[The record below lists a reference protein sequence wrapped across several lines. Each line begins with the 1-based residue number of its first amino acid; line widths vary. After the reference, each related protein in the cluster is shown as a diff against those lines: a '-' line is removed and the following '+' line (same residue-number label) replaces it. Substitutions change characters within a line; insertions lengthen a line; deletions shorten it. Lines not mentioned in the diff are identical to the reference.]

1 MIAHYDETVPSRI
14 KTLTMLENRIK
25 YPHLQCFL
33 EVTRQ
38 GSVVRAADVLALTQP
53 AVSKKLKEL
62 EDILGV
68 RLLERS
74 KKGVELTSF
83 GRVFLEHASTSVAA
97 LREGTEKISQA
108 QKKGI
113 VYLRIG
119 VLPTVATSVLPKA
132 VERFRVNNLDVRLHL
147 VSGAN
152 SSLMSL
158 LRIGEL
164 DLVVGRLGVPETMS
178 GLSFQHLYS
187 EQVMFAVRP
196 NHPLLNK
203 TNFHIKDI
211 SNYTVLYPPT
221 GSITAPYVDRFLLS
235 QGVSS
240 IEDRID
246 TISDS
251 FGKEFIRHS
260 DAVWII
266 SRGVIAR
273 EVSDGELA
281 ALPVDSKETLAAVG
295 LTTRADSHSSMALKH
310 FMLSVEETA
319 KTLDSYYKPSTQNR
333 EYTAI

>member
-1 MIAHYDETVPSRI
+1 
-14 KTLTMLENRIK
+14 MLENRIK
-25 YPHLQCFL
+25 YRHLQCFL
-33 EVTRQ
+33 EITRQ
-38 GSVVRAADVLALTQP
+38 GSVVRAADALALTQP

-74 KKGVELTSF
+74 KKGIELTPF
-83 GRVFLEHASTSVAA
+83 GSVFLEHASTSVAA
-97 LREGTEKISQA
+97 LREGTEKVSQA
-108 QKKGI
+108 QKKG
-113 VYLRIG
+113 VVRLSIG
-119 VLPTVATSVLPKA
+119 VLPTVATSILPESVK
-132 VERFRVNNLDVRLHL
+132 RFRLSNLDVRLHL

-152 SSLMSL
+152 SSLMSQ

-187 EQVMFAVRP
+187 EQVAFAVRP
-196 NHPLLNK
+196 GHPLLDK
-203 TNFHIKDI
+203 DNFQINDI
-211 SNYTVLYPPT
+211 AHYTVLYPPK

-235 QGVSS
+235 QGVSN
-240 IEDRID
+240 IQDRID

-273 EVSDGELA
+273 EISDGELA
-281 ALPVDSKETLAAVG
+281 ELPVDSKETLGAVG
-295 LTTRADSHSSMALKH
+295 LTTRADSHPSMALKR
-310 FMLSVEETA
+310 FMNAVEETA
-319 KTLDSYYKPSTQNR
+319 KTLDSYYKPMDYSKVNA
-333 EYTAI
+333 AI